1 MKRIVIIFMCLL
13 SSVYGQVNVLGVKL
27 KISKSQ
33 FIASEHV
40 YADVLITNR
49 GGRPVVLAD
58 NAGIWLDFEINR
70 NGGKNVAK
78 VGKAGFA
85 GVRIPAGQA
94 ITRRVV
100 LTTVFPLATPG
111 NYTIRA
117 IVTPPAAVGVPV
129 KSGPAFFDVN
139 NGVVKYKMQHGVRA
153 KGGKVVE
160 YRILLLNKVG
170 GNELYFQ
177 SYDPK
182 KNQIHVTYSLG
193 KYVGVHQPQY
203 KVDAAGLMHVL
214 FQVGAKIY
222 RYLQIADTGVII
234 KQELIKQA
242 VRGTPML
249 VSLPN
254 GAIDY
259 RNGLAFDAKEEAKK
273 RASIHNLSQRPPF
286 AY

>member
-1 MKRIVIIFMCLL
+1 MKHIVVILMCLL
-13 SSVYGQVNVLGVKL
+13 SSVYGQVNVLGVQL
-27 KISKSQ
+27 KISKPQ
-33 FIASEHV
+33 FITSEHV

-49 GGRPVVLAD
+49 GGRSVVLAD
-58 NAGIWLDFEINR
+58 GAGIWLDFEINR
-70 NGGKNVAK
+70 NGVKNVTK

-94 ITRRVV
+94 ITRRVA
-100 LTTVFPLATPG
+100 LTAAYPLATPG

-117 IVTPPAAVGVPV
+117 IVTPPAAVGAPV
-129 KSGPAFFDVN
+129 RSSPAFFDVN
-139 NGVVKYKMQHGVRA
+139 NGVAKYKMQHGVRS
-153 KGGKVVE
+153 KGGRVVE

-182 KNQIHVTYSLG
+182 KDKIHVTYSLG
-193 KYVGVHQPQY
+193 KYIGVHQPQY
-203 KVDAAGLMHVL
+203 KVDTAGFMHVV

-222 RYLQIADTGVII
+222 RYLQIADTGAIM
-234 KQELIKQA
+234 KQELIKQG

-249 VSLPN
+249 VSLQN
-254 GAIDY
+254 GNIVY
-259 RNGLAFDAKEEAKK
+259 RNGLAFDAKEDAKK